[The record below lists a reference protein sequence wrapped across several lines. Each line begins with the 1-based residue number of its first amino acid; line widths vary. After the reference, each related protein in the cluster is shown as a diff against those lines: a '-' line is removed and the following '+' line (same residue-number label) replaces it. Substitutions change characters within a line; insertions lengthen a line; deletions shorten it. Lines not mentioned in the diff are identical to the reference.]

1 MIFRFKF
8 QMALVAK
15 NKYYANWN
23 NGDEDGLAF
32 SRLEPGNGRLIT
44 SVFELMID
52 FGQINVNKYY
62 IKG

>member
-1 MIFRFKF
+1 
-8 QMALVAK
+8 MALVAK

-23 NGDEDGLAF
+23 NGDEDELAF
-32 SRLEPGNGRLIT
+32 LRLEPGNGRLIT